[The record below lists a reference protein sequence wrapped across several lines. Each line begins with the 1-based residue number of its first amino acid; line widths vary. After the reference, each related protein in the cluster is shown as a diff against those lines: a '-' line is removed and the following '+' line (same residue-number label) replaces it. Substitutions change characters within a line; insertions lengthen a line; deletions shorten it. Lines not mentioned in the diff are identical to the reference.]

1 MNAVRESQSDE
12 LPDLPES
19 LDTTVILPEEPV
31 PVIEVDSSRC
41 ASVPTLSRVEVPT
54 MSTRYDSMPN
64 LSIVAGLGDEPEL
77 SKSEAVNKTQ
87 SSPPD
92 TIPKLRR
99 SSRVSM
105 KPERFSPY

>member
-19 LDTTVILPEEPV
+19 LDTTVILQEDPV
-31 PVIEVDSSRC
+31 FVSKSDLSRC
-41 ASVPTLSRVEVPT
+41 ASDPTLSSTVVPT
-54 MSTRYDSMPN
+54 KITHHNSMPN

-77 SKSEAVNKTQ
+77 SNPGPVNHTQ
-87 SSPPD
+87 GSVPD

>member
-19 LDTTVILPEEPV
+19 LDTTVILQEDPV
-31 PVIEVDSSRC
+31 FVSKSDLSRC
-41 ASVPTLSRVEVPT
+41 ASDPTLSSTVVPT
-54 MSTRYDSMPN
+54 KITRHNSMPN
-64 LSIVAGLGDEPEL
+64 LTITGLENRSEL
-77 SKSEAVNKTQ
+77 SNPGPVNHTQ
-87 SSPPD
+87 GSVPD

-99 SSRVSM
+99 SSRGSM

>member
-19 LDTTVILPEEPV
+19 LDTTVILPEYPV
-31 PVIEVDSSRC
+31 PVIEVGLSRC

-54 MSTRYDSMPN
+54 MSTHYDSMPN

-87 SSPPD
+87 CSPPD